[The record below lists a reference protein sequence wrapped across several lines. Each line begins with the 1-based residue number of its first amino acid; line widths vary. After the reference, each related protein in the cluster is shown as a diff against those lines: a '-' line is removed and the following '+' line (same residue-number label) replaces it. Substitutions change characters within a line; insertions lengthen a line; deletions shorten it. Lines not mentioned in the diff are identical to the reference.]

1 MKFKDKRIL
10 VTGGSSGIGFA
21 TGRRLLERQ
30 ARLVISGRRQGV
42 LNEAVTGLSEFG
54 EVAGVCAD
62 IATSEGRAETLKQAI
77 SILGGLDVLVNNAGG
92 IRAGSL
98 QDLEKS
104 EIIKMLD
111 VNLLAPILL
120 TKDALPALR
129 AGGDSMVV
137 NISSALALAGC

>member
-1 MKFKDKRIL
+1 
-10 VTGGSSGIGFA
+10 
-21 TGRRLLERQ
+21 
-30 ARLVISGRRQGV
+30 
-42 LNEAVTGLSEFG
+42 VTGLSEFG

-120 TKDALPALR
+120 TKAALPALR
-129 AGGDSMVV
+129 ADGDSMVV
-137 NISSALALAGC
+137 NISSALALVGIPFYTVYAAAKAGLAQFGECLRRELKGEGVHVMTVYPG